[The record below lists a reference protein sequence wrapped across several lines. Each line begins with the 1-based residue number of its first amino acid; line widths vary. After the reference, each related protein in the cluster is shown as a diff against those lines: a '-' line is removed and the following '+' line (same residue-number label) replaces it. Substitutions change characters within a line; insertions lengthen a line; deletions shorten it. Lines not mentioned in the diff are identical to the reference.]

1 MVLADNDAAS
11 DSIGRDNRARRFR
24 RVVAKFVTGVTVVLV
39 DTDQGVHGMTANAFM
54 SVSLSPL
61 MVAVSIA
68 NHTRTHAL
76 LSRPGTP
83 FSVSVL
89 SHDQKILSDAFAGR
103 LDSSTLSSPFEW
115 VPHGVVIRDAVA
127 WFCCTRGETLLS
139 GDHTITIG
147 RVEAFAAFDRQP
159 LIFYDRAYRPGF
171 PVEGR

>member
-83 FSVSVL
+83 FSISVL
-89 SHDQKILSDAFAGR
+89 SHDQKLVADAFAGR
-103 LDSSTLSSPFEW
+103 LDPSALNSPIEW
-115 VPHGVVIRDAVA
+115 GPHGMVIRDAAA
-127 WFCCTRGETLLS
+127 WFCCTREQTFLS
-139 GDHTITIG
+139 GDHTIIIG
-147 RVEAFAAFDRQP
+147 LVETFAAHDREP
-159 LIFYDRAYRPGF
+159 LIFYQSAYRLGF
-171 PVEGR
+171 TAEGH